1 MVSSKAPTVTD
12 YLAELPPERRA
23 VVATVRDLVNR
34 NLPSGYVETM
44 RWGMITWEI
53 PLARYPV
60 NYNGQPLSYAALAAQ
75 KNNYAL
81 YLMQAYADPVH
92 EDQLRRAYA
101 AAGKRLDMGKS
112 CLRFR
117 RLDELVE
124 GAVAAV
130 IASASVDDYIARYE
144 RTRSGPAVGARPRAA
159 ERSAQAKTTKP
170 VGKAAKKVAVAKPKP
185 KPAAKTAPKPK
196 PGKDRARTARTTK
209 AAPARQTRH
218 AASTET
224 RRKTRTARTSTKT
237 AVAAR
242 TTPGRAASTATK
254 PTARSNTRR
263 GDRA

>member
-60 NYNGQPLSYAALAAQ
+60 TYNGQPLSYAALAAQ

-92 EDQLRRAYA
+92 EGQLRRAYA

-117 RLDELVE
+117 RLDDLIE

-144 RTRSGPAVGARPRAA
+144 RTRSGPAVGARPLAA
-159 ERSAQAKTTKP
+159 ERPAQAKTTKP
-170 VGKAAKKVAVAKPKP
+170 AGKAAGKVAAAKP
-185 KPAAKTAPKPK
+185 KPAAKTASKPK
-196 PGKDRARTARTTK
+196 PGTDRARTARTTK
-209 AAPARQTRH
+209 AAPARQTRP
-218 AASTET
+218 AASTEA
-224 RRKTRTARTSTKT
+224 RRKTGTARTSTKS

-242 TTPGRAASTATK
+242 TAPGRAASKAPK